1 MNALL
6 KNHESQIETMT
17 LIPSDGGRFEIEVN
31 GDLLFSKL
39 KSNRH
44 TDSGEILNL
53 FREYS

>member
-1 MNALL
+1 MSALL
-6 KNHESQIETMT
+6 KNYESQIETLT

-44 TDSGEILNL
+44 TDSGEILEL

>member
-1 MNALL
+1 MSALL
-6 KNHESQIETMT
+6 KNYENQIETLT

-44 TDSGEILNL
+44 TDSGEILKL
-53 FREYS
+53 FREHS

>member
-6 KNHESQIETMT
+6 ENHESQIETMT
-17 LIPSDGGRFEIEVN
+17 IIPSDGGRFEIEVN

-44 TDSGEILNL
+44 TDSREILEL